1 MYHLQQRID
10 DRLNQLFHFKKKG
23 EWYREGVC
31 PKCKE
36 KELYTH
42 AITPRMVK
50 CGRINKCGYEEHV
63 KEICEELFKDW
74 SEYHPQ
80 TTTNP
85 HAAADAYLKEGRGFD
100 ISKLKGLYSQE
111 LYRSPK
117 NRSLVTATVRFKLAE
132 GIYWERLID
141 RPERF
146 ERMKANFIGKW
157 SGLAW
162 TVHDLDALCNA
173 GSIWITEGIF
183 NSIALSQSELI
194 SMSNMNSG
202 NYPAVLLEQIKNRC
216 HELNKSRPRL
226 VWALDNDPAGKKY
239 LAKHHKRATD
249 EGWISTAAL
258 PPAPMNGKSVDWNDL
273 FQRGQLTEK
282 DQDKYLHF
290 GKLQISETPEET
302 GLLIYNFYGSSLSQ
316 FFFNHRFRTYW
327 WELDY
332 EKYNKA
338 VQYVEE
344 SQSTVLTEEEIRIQA
359 LKTCSSAKEICN
371 AQLEPLYFQRN
382 EITDESWYY
391 FHIQSPWGEVKTTFT
406 AEQMSSRS
414 KFKPRVLAV
423 LSGTIWSGNDHQLE
437 TFIKRKTERLREV
450 KTIDFIGYSKEY
462 EAYIFDKFAVHKGQV
477 IHKNQHDFFKTGN
490 KEIKTLAASPV
501 IHLNAKQ
508 EFSPTWWKDFYALQG
523 EKGLILLAWWTGTY
537 FAEQIRAINSSYPFF
552 EFVGQASSGK
562 STIIEFLWKL
572 SGREAYEGFDPN
584 KSTNVAI
591 YRNFAQTSNMPI
603 VLIEGDR
610 NDQAGSQK
618 AKFSWD
624 ELKDAYNGRAIRS
637 KGLKTAG
644 NETYEPPFRAA
655 VMISQNTP
663 IQASEAVLSR
673 TLHISVDTKNHSLE
687 KKHVA
692 TRLTQMSLEDA
703 CKYMTFCLKNEE
715 SILKTYTEKHKEIE
729 IEMHQKG
736 ITNTRIALCHAQVS
750 AMIDAIAE
758 HIFKDAI
765 DLSDICDAKRYLEDM
780 AMRRIEEIAADHPFV
795 QQFWD
800 AFEYLNSIRGTSFQ
814 LNHYA
819 TTDSQIAINLNEV
832 YKVATRNYQALP
844 EINEMRNLLKT
855 SKRYKFIEA
864 NKTVRSSH
872 QPADE
877 SKAIQGYGN
886 QPSIKE
892 DRIVKCW
899 IFSNPYQAKVAGGKK

>member
-10 DRLNQLFHFKKKG
+10 DRLNQLFNFKKAG
-23 EWYREGVC
+23 EWYRQGRC
-31 PKCKE
+31 PNCNE
-36 KELYTH
+36 KELFTH
-42 AITPRMVK
+42 AVNPRMVK

-63 KEICEELFKDW
+63 KDICEELFKDW

-80 TTTNP
+80 TRENP
-85 HAAADAYLKEGRGFD
+85 HAAADAYLKEARGFD
-100 ISKLKGLYSQE
+100 LSKIKGLYTQE
-111 LYRSPK
+111 LYRNPK
-117 NRSLVTATVRFKLAE
+117 NQSHVTATVRFKLAE
-132 GIYWERLID
+132 GIFWERFID

-146 ERMKANFIGKW
+146 GRMKANFIGKW
-157 SGLAW
+157 TGLAW
-162 TVHDLDALCNA
+162 TLHKLDELCLA

-183 NSIALSQSELI
+183 NSIALSHSEI
-194 SMSNMNSG
+194 FSISNMNSG
-202 NYPAVLLEQIKNRC
+202 NYPAVLLEQIKQRC
-216 HELNKSRPRL
+216 HELNKDKPRL

-239 LAKHHKRATD
+239 LSKHHKRAMD

-258 PPAPMNGKSVDWNDL
+258 PAGKLDWNDL
-273 FQRGQLTEK
+273 LQHDKLTKK
-282 DQDKYLHF
+282 DQEKYLHY
-290 GKLQISETPEET
+290 GKLEIAETPEET

-344 SQSTVLTEEEIRIQA
+344 SQSSMLTEEEVRIQA

-391 FHIQSPWGEVKTTFT
+391 FHIQSPWSAVKTTFT
-406 AEQMSSRS
+406 AEQLSSRS
-414 KFKPRVLAV
+414 KFKPRVMAV
-423 LSGTIWSGNDHQLE
+423 LSGAIWTGNDSQLE

-462 EAYIFDKFAVHKGQV
+462 QAYVFDQYAVYKGQI
-477 IHKNQHDFFKTGN
+477 IHKNEHDFFKAGN
-490 KEIKTLAASPV
+490 KEIKTLAASP
-501 IHLNAKQ
+501 IIRLNAKQ
-508 EFSPTWWKDFYALQG
+508 EFKPVWWKDFYSLQG

-552 EFVGQASSGK
+552 EFVGQAGSGK
-562 STIIEFLWKL
+562 STLIEFLWKL

-610 NDQAGSQK
+610 NDQPGSQK

-687 KKHVA
+687 KKHIA

-703 CKYMTFCLKNEE
+703 CAYMTFCLKNEE
-715 SILKTYTEKHKEIE
+715 KILKTYTEMHKEIE
-729 IEMHQKG
+729 IEFHQKG

-758 HIFKDAI
+758 HVFKDAM
-765 DLSDICDAKRYLEDM
+765 DLSDICDAKRYLEGM
-780 AMRRIEEIAADHPFV
+780 ARRRIEEIGADHPFV

-800 AFEYLNSIRGTSFQ
+800 AFEYMNSIRSASFH
-814 LNHYA
+814 LNHYPA
-819 TTDSQIAINLNEV
+819 TEAHIAINLNEV
-832 YKVATRNYQALP
+832 YKVAARNFQALP
-844 EINEMRNLLKT
+844 EINEMRSLLRT

-864 NKTVRSSH
+864 NKPVRTSQH
-872 QPADE
+872 PADE
-877 SKAIQGYGN
+877 AKAIQGYGS
-886 QPSIKE
+886 QAPLKE

-899 IFSNPYQAKVAGGKK
+899 IFSNPYQVKVPGGKK

>member
-10 DRLNQLFHFKKKG
+10 DRLNQLFNFKKAG
-23 EWYREGVC
+23 EWYRQGRC
-31 PKCKE
+31 PNCNE
-36 KELYTH
+36 KELFTH
-42 AITPRMVK
+42 AVNPRMVK

-63 KEICEELFKDW
+63 KDICEELFKDW

-80 TTTNP
+80 TRENP
-85 HAAADAYLKEGRGFD
+85 HAAADAYLKEARGFD
-100 ISKLKGLYSQE
+100 LSKIKGLYTQE
-111 LYRSPK
+111 LYRNPK
-117 NRSLVTATVRFKLAE
+117 NQSHVTATVRFKLAE
-132 GIYWERLID
+132 GIFWERFID

-146 ERMKANFIGKW
+146 GRMKANFIGKW
-157 SGLAW
+157 TGLAW
-162 TVHDLDALCNA
+162 TLHKLDELCLA

-183 NSIALSQSELI
+183 NSIALSQSEI
-194 SMSNMNSG
+194 FSISNMNSG
-202 NYPAVLLEQIKNRC
+202 NYPAVLLEQVKQRC
-216 HELNKSRPRL
+216 HELNKDKPRL

-239 LAKHHKRATD
+239 LSKHHKRAMD

-258 PPAPMNGKSVDWNDL
+258 PAGKLDWNDL
-273 FQRGQLTEK
+273 FQHDKLTKK
-282 DQDKYLHF
+282 DQEKYLHY
-290 GKLQISETPEET
+290 GKLEIAETPEET

-344 SQSTVLTEEEIRIQA
+344 SQSSMLTEEEVRIQA

-391 FHIQSPWGEVKTTFT
+391 FHIQSPWSAVKTTFT
-406 AEQMSSRS
+406 AEQLSSRS
-414 KFKPRVLAV
+414 KFKPRVMAV
-423 LSGTIWSGNDHQLE
+423 LSGAIWTGNDSQLE

-462 EAYIFDKFAVHKGQV
+462 QAYVFDQYAVYKGQV
-477 IHKNQHDFFKTGN
+477 IHKNEHDFFKAGN
-490 KEIKTLAASPV
+490 KEIKTLAASP
-501 IHLNAKQ
+501 IIRLNAKQ
-508 EFSPTWWKDFYALQG
+508 EFKPAWWKDFYSLQG

-552 EFVGQASSGK
+552 EFVGQAGSGK
-562 STIIEFLWKL
+562 STLIEFLWKL

-610 NDQAGSQK
+610 NDQPGSQK

-687 KKHVA
+687 KKHIA

-703 CKYMTFCLKNEE
+703 CAYMTFCLKNEE
-715 SILKTYTEKHKEIE
+715 KILKTYAEKHKEIE
-729 IEMHQKG
+729 IEFHQKG

-758 HIFKDAI
+758 HIFKDTM

-780 AMRRIEEIAADHPFV
+780 ARRRIEEIGADHPFV

-800 AFEYLNSIRGTSFQ
+800 AFEYMNGIRSASFH
-814 LNHYA
+814 LNHYPA
-819 TTDSQIAINLNEV
+819 TEAHIAINLNEV
-832 YKVATRNYQALP
+832 YKVAARNFQALP
-844 EINEMRNLLKT
+844 EINEMRSLLRT

-864 NKTVRSSH
+864 NKPVRTSQH
-872 QPADE
+872 PADE
-877 SKAIQGYGN
+877 AKAIQGYGS
-886 QPSIKE
+886 QSQLKE

-899 IFSNPYQAKVAGGKK
+899 IFSNPYQVKAPGGKK

>member
-10 DRLNQLFHFKKKG
+10 DRLNQLFNFKKAG
-23 EWYREGVC
+23 EWYRQGRC
-31 PKCKE
+31 PNCNE
-36 KELYTH
+36 KELFTH
-42 AITPRMVK
+42 AVNPRMVK

-63 KEICEELFKDW
+63 KDICEELFKDW

-80 TTTNP
+80 TRESP
-85 HAAADAYLKEGRGFD
+85 HAAADAYLKEARGFD
-100 ISKLKGLYSQE
+100 LSKIKGLYTQE
-111 LYRSPK
+111 LYRNPK
-117 NRSLVTATVRFKLAE
+117 NQSHVTATVRFKLAE
-132 GIYWERLID
+132 GIFWERFID

-146 ERMKANFIGKW
+146 GRMKANFIGKW
-157 SGLAW
+157 TGLAW
-162 TVHDLDALCNA
+162 TLHTLDELCLA

-183 NSIALSQSELI
+183 NSIALSQSETFSI
-194 SMSNMNSG
+194 SNMNSG
-202 NYPAVLLEQIKNRC
+202 NYPAVLLEQVKQRC
-216 HELNKSRPRL
+216 HELNKDKPRL

-239 LAKHHKRATD
+239 LSKHHKRAMD

-258 PPAPMNGKSVDWNDL
+258 PAGKLDWNDL
-273 FQRGQLTEK
+273 LQHDRLTKK
-282 DQDKYLHF
+282 DQEKYLHY
-290 GKLQISETPEET
+290 GKLEIAETPEET

-344 SQSTVLTEEEIRIQA
+344 SQSSMLTEEEVRIQA

-391 FHIQSPWGEVKTTFT
+391 FHIQSPWSAVKTTFT
-406 AEQMSSRS
+406 AEQLSSRS
-414 KFKPRVLAV
+414 KFKPRVMAV
-423 LSGTIWSGNDHQLE
+423 LSGAIWTGNDSQLE

-462 EAYIFDKFAVHKGQV
+462 QAYVFDQYAVYKGQI
-477 IHKNQHDFFKTGN
+477 IHKNEHDFFKAGN
-490 KEIKTLAASPV
+490 KEIKTLAASP
-501 IHLNAKQ
+501 IIRLNAKQ
-508 EFSPTWWKDFYALQG
+508 EFKPTWWKDFYSLQG

-552 EFVGQASSGK
+552 EFVGQAGSGK
-562 STIIEFLWKL
+562 STLIEFLWKL

-610 NDQAGSQK
+610 NDQPGSQK

-687 KKHVA
+687 KKHIA

-703 CKYMTFCLKNEE
+703 CAYMTFCLKNEE
-715 SILKTYTEKHKEIE
+715 KILKTYTEMHKEIE
-729 IEMHQKG
+729 IEFHQKG

-758 HIFKDAI
+758 HVFKDAM
-765 DLSDICDAKRYLEDM
+765 DLSDICDAKRYLEGM
-780 AMRRIEEIAADHPFV
+780 ARRRIEEIGADHPFV

-800 AFEYLNSIRGTSFQ
+800 AFEYMNSIRSASFH
-814 LNHYA
+814 LNHYPVTEA
-819 TTDSQIAINLNEV
+819 HIAINLNEV
-832 YKVATRNYQALP
+832 YKVAARNFQALP
-844 EINEMRNLLKT
+844 EINEMRSLLRT

-864 NKTVRSSH
+864 NKPVRTSQH
-872 QPADE
+872 PADE
-877 SKAIQGYGN
+877 AKAIQGYGS
-886 QPSIKE
+886 QAPLKE

-899 IFSNPYQAKVAGGKK
+899 IFSNPYQVKAPGGKK

>member
-10 DRLNQLFHFKKKG
+10 DRLNQLFHFKRKG
-23 EWYREGVC
+23 EWYREGIC
-31 PKCKE
+31 PNCKE

-42 AITPRMVK
+42 AINPRMVK

-80 TTTNP
+80 TRENP
-85 HAAADAYLKEGRGFD
+85 HAAADAYLKEARGFD
-100 ISKLKGLYSQE
+100 LSKLKGLYTQE
-111 LYRSPK
+111 LYRNPK
-117 NRSLVTATVRFKLAE
+117 NPSHVTATVRFKLAE
-132 GIYWERLID
+132 GIFWERFID

-146 ERMKANFIGKW
+146 GRMKANFIGKW
-157 SGLAW
+157 TGLAW
-162 TVHDLDALCNA
+162 TLHKLDELCLA

-183 NSIALSQSELI
+183 NSIALSQSEI
-194 SMSNMNSG
+194 FSISNMNSG
-202 NYPAVLLEQIKNRC
+202 NYPAVLLEQIKQHC
-216 HELNKSRPRL
+216 HELNKDKPRL
-226 VWALDNDPAGKKY
+226 VWALDNDTAGKKY
-239 LAKHHKRATD
+239 LSKHHKRAMD

-258 PPAPMNGKSVDWNDL
+258 PAGKLDWNDL
-273 FQRGQLTEK
+273 LQHDKLTKK
-282 DQDKYLHF
+282 DQEKYLHY
-290 GKLQISETPEET
+290 GKLEIAETPEET

-344 SQSTVLTEEEIRIQA
+344 SQSSMLTEEEVRIQA

-391 FHIQSPWGEVKTTFT
+391 FHIQSPWSAVKTTFT
-406 AEQMSSRS
+406 AEQLSSRS
-414 KFKPRVLAV
+414 KFKPRVMAV
-423 LSGTIWSGNDHQLE
+423 LSGAIWTGNDSQLE

-462 EAYIFDKFAVHKGQV
+462 QAYIFDQYAVHKGQI
-477 IHKNQHDFFKTGN
+477 IHKNEHDFFKAGN
-490 KEIKTLAASPV
+490 KEIKTLAASP
-501 IHLNAKQ
+501 IISLNAKQ
-508 EFSPTWWKDFYALQG
+508 EFKPVWWKDFYSLQG

-552 EFVGQASSGK
+552 EFVGQAGSGK

-610 NDQAGSQK
+610 NDQPGSLK
-618 AKFSWD
+618 SKFSWD

-687 KKHVA
+687 KKHIA

-703 CKYMTFCLKNEE
+703 CAYMTFCLKNEE
-715 SILKTYTEKHKEIE
+715 KILKTYAEKHKEIE
-729 IEMHQKG
+729 IEFHQKG
-736 ITNTRIALCHAQVS
+736 ITNTRIALCHAQVA

-758 HIFKDAI
+758 HVFKDAI
-765 DLSDICDAKRYLEDM
+765 DLSDICDAKRYLEGM

-800 AFEYLNSIRGTSFQ
+800 AFEYMNSIRSASFH
-814 LNHYA
+814 LNHYPA
-819 TTDSQIAINLNEV
+819 TEAHIAINLNEV
-832 YKVATRNYQALP
+832 YKVAARNFQALP
-844 EINEMRNLLKT
+844 EINEMRCLLRT

-864 NKTVRSSH
+864 NKPVRTSQH
-872 QPADE
+872 PADE
-877 SKAIQGYGN
+877 AKAIQGYGS
-886 QPSIKE
+886 QAPLKE

-899 IFSNPYQAKVAGGKK
+899 IFSNPYQVKASGGKK

>member
-10 DRLNQLFHFKKKG
+10 DRLNQLFNFKKVG
-23 EWYREGVC
+23 DWYRQGRC
-31 PKCKE
+31 PNCNE
-36 KELYTH
+36 KELFTH
-42 AITPRMVK
+42 AVNPRMVK
-50 CGRINKCGYEEHV
+50 CGRINRCGYEEHV
-63 KEICEELFKDW
+63 KDICEELFKDW

-80 TTTNP
+80 TQENP
-85 HAAADAYLKEGRGFD
+85 HAAADAYLKEARGFEL
-100 ISKLKGLYSQE
+100 SKIKGLYTQE
-111 LYRSPK
+111 LYRNPK
-117 NRSLVTATVRFKLAE
+117 NSSHVTATVRFKLAE
-132 GIYWERLID
+132 GIFWERFID

-146 ERMKANFIGKW
+146 GRMKANFIGKW
-157 SGLAW
+157 TGLAW
-162 TVHDLDALCNA
+162 TLHKLDELCLA

-183 NSIALSQSELI
+183 NSIALSQSEI
-194 SMSNMNSG
+194 FSISNMNSG
-202 NYPAVLLEQIKNRC
+202 NYPAVLLEQIKQRC
-216 HELNKSRPRL
+216 HELNKDKPRL

-239 LAKHHKRATD
+239 LSKHHKRAMD

-258 PPAPMNGKSVDWNDL
+258 PAGKLDWNDL
-273 FQRGQLTEK
+273 FQHNKLTTK
-282 DQDKYLHF
+282 DQEKYLHY
-290 GKLQISETPEET
+290 GKLEIAETPEET

-344 SQSTVLTEEEIRIQA
+344 SQSSMLTEEEVRIQA

-391 FHIQSPWGEVKTTFT
+391 FHIQSPWSAVKTTFT
-406 AEQMSSRS
+406 AEQLSSRS
-414 KFKPRVLAV
+414 KFKPRVMAV
-423 LSGTIWSGNDHQLE
+423 LSGAIWTGNDSQLE

-462 EAYIFDKFAVHKGQV
+462 QAYIFDQYAVHKGQV
-477 IHKNQHDFFKTGN
+477 IHKNEHDFFKAGN
-490 KEIKTLAASPV
+490 KEIKTLAASP
-501 IHLNAKQ
+501 IISLNAKQ
-508 EFSPTWWKDFYALQG
+508 EFKPVWWKDFYSLQG

-552 EFVGQASSGK
+552 EFVGQAGSGK
-562 STIIEFLWKL
+562 STLIEFLWKL

-610 NDQAGSQK
+610 NDQPGSQK

-655 VMISQNTP
+655 IMISQNTP

-687 KKHVA
+687 KKHIA

-703 CKYMTFCLKNEE
+703 CAYMTFCLKNEE
-715 SILKTYTEKHKEIE
+715 KILKTYAEKHKEIE
-729 IEMHQKG
+729 IEFHQKG
-736 ITNTRIALCHAQVS
+736 ITNTRIALCHAQVA

-758 HIFKDAI
+758 HVFKDVM
-765 DLSDICDAKRYLEDM
+765 DLSDICDAKRYLEEM
-780 AMRRIEEIAADHPFV
+780 ARRRIEEIGADHPFV

-800 AFEYLNSIRGTSFQ
+800 AFEYMNSIRSASFH
-814 LNHYA
+814 LNHYPA
-819 TTDSQIAINLNEV
+819 TEAHIAINLNEV
-832 YKVATRNYQALP
+832 YKVAARNFQALP
-844 EINEMRNLLKT
+844 EINEMRCLLRT

-864 NKTVRSSH
+864 NKPVRSSQH
-872 QPADE
+872 PADDA
-877 SKAIQGYGN
+877 KAIQGYGS
-886 QPSIKE
+886 QAPLKE

-899 IFSNPYQAKVAGGKK
+899 IFSNPYQVKAPGVKK